1 MGTTNLPAAQAG
13 PTVADVMLR
22 DPEVHP
28 SSSTV
33 ADVRAAF
40 ESPKQKLFLIADGD
54 RYVGAVRRGAIDG
67 AADDSSLTK
76 VDLGAVPTLAP
87 DAPSSDVYALVEAHD
102 LNRIPVVDADGVL
115 HGLVCFNRTRETF
128 CVA

>member
-1 MGTTNLPAAQAG
+1 MNLPAADAG

-28 SSSTV
+28 SSATV

-40 ESPKQKLFLIADGD
+40 ASPKQKLFVIADGT
-54 RYVGAVRRGAIDG
+54 RYMGALTREHADGATDG
-67 AADDSSLTK
+67 AAVTELD
-76 VDLGAVPTLAP
+76 VNAVPTLAP
-87 DAPSSDVYALVEAHD
+87 DAPSSDVYALVAEHD